1 MLAAR
6 PKTFARRATA
16 LTISAA
22 LLVASPAF
30 ADPATTSTPDPDSE
44 ATTPTKPGPVTS
56 PAPQPVTRPA
66 PAPVRRPPAKPS
78 EIDVAT
84 DERTA
89 AFRAEL
95 AERQRR
101 LDEFMA
107 QLDALDRELEIAS
120 EAYNEAVERLAQM
133 KARVHDAEVDLD
145 RAREAYELQSHILGE
160 RAESI
165 YKDGSIAAIE
175 VLLDAKSISDL
186 MSRIKFLNT
195 IGIRDADIAA
205 SLKSQKELLESQVAE
220 LKESQDAARS
230 LEFEL
235 KARQIEVLLR
245 IQERQQMLAQAQQD
259 LLELLDSEAARRS
272 QEEADLL
279 AEVLS
284 GASAKGIVAAP
295 GSPVET
301 ALAYH
306 GVPYL
311 WGGETPSG
319 FDCSGLVLYVFRQHG
334 VNLPHY
340 SGSQFLLGEKVA
352 VAELLPG
359 DVVFFGSPIHH
370 VGIYV
375 GGGYYIHAP
384 RTGDFVKISK
394 LADRRDYAGARRYPW
409 KLRTTAPTGARVS
422 PAAALDSLTR

>member
-1 MLAAR
+1 MFEERLA
-6 PKTFARRATA
+6 TLARRTIA
-16 LTISAA
+16 LALSAA
-22 LLVASPAF
+22 LLVATPAI
-30 ADPATTSTPDPDSE
+30 ADPATTSTPDPTPETTAPTKTDTVASPKPKPS
-44 ATTPTKPGPVTS
+44 AHPSATPTRK
-56 PAPQPVTRPA
+56 
-66 PAPVRRPPAKPS
+66 PPAKGS

-84 DERTA
+84 DKQTA
-89 AFRAEL
+89 EFRAEL
-95 AERQRR
+95 AERQAR
-101 LDEFMA
+101 LDEFTA

-120 EAYNEAVERLAQM
+120 EAYNEAVERLEQM
-133 KARVHDAEVDLD
+133 KERVHVAEMDLG
-145 RAREAYELQSHILGE
+145 RAQEAYDLQAHILGE

-165 YKDGSIAAIE
+165 YKDGSFAAIE

-205 SLKSQKELLESQVAE
+205 SLKAQKELLESQLAE
-220 LKESQDAARS
+220 LKQSQDVARS

-245 IQERQQMLAQAQQD
+245 IQERQQMLANAQKD

-272 QEEADLL
+272 QEEATLL
-279 AEVLS
+279 AQVLS
-284 GASAKGIVAAP
+284 GASEKGIVVVP

-352 VAELLPG
+352 PAALMPG

-394 LADRRDYAGARRYPW
+394 LSDRRDYAGARRYPW
-409 KLRTTAPTGARVS
+409 QPRTTAPTGARVS
-422 PAAALDSLTR
+422 PAAALGSLAR